1 MESALVRSIEEL
13 EKQLKEL
20 KLEKRR
26 ILLAGKKTEE
36 IDNKIQVIEF
46 EIKNIT
52 QEKINNW
59 LVIKKYILAYK
70 KIDNNSFYIKGC

>member
-26 ILLAGKKTEE
+26 IVLAGKKTDQ
-36 IDNKIQVIEF
+36 IDEKIQVIED
-46 EIKNIT
+46 EIKNT
-52 QEKINNW
+52 SN
-59 LVIKKYILAYK
+59 
-70 KIDNNSFYIKGC
+70 

>member
-26 ILLAGKKTEE
+26 ILLAGKKTEQ
-36 IDNKIQVIEF
+36 IDNKIQVIEA
-46 EIKNIT
+46 EIKEAS
-52 QEKINNW
+52 QE
-59 LVIKKYILAYK
+59 
-70 KIDNNSFYIKGC
+70 

>member
-1 MESALVRSIEEL
+1 MRSIEEL
-13 EKQLKEL
+13 EKELKEL

-36 IDNKIQVIEF
+36 IDVKIQAIEF

-52 QEKINNW
+52 QQ
-59 LVIKKYILAYK
+59 
-70 KIDNNSFYIKGC
+70 